1 MRLLSLLAAAAA
13 VSACVS
19 APSATALAP
28 PPGST
33 AFLKGPNGEEI
44 GQALIQQVPTGIVI
58 DVEVKGLT
66 PGWHGMHIHEKG
78 DCSAPDFTSAGG
90 HVHSGE
96 AAREHGYLT
105 LSGGEAGDLP
115 NLWVGADGTG
125 KAQVYS
131 DRVSLTV
138 GGGRVALWGD
148 QDTAA
153 LVIHA
158 TRDDHYPQPIGG
170 SGARVACGK
179 LTH

>member
-1 MRLLSLLAAAAA
+1 MRLLSLPAAAAA
-13 VSACVS
+13 VTACVS
-19 APSATALAP
+19 APATALAP

-44 GQALIQQVPTGIVI
+44 GQALIQQVPTGVVI

-90 HVHSGE
+90 HVHSGTGE
-96 AAREHGYLT
+96 RVHGYLT
-105 LSGGEAGDLP
+105 GEGGEAGDLP
-115 NLWVGADGTG
+115 NLWVGPDGSG
-125 KAQVYS
+125 KAQVFS
-131 DRVSLTV
+131 DRVSLTA
-138 GGGRVALWGD
+138 GSGRVALWD
-148 QDTAA
+148 PQDAA
-153 LVIHA
+153 AFVIHA
-158 TRDDHYPQPIGG
+158 TKDDHYTQPIGG